1 LAIAWLHAR
10 HFARPLEARSITE
23 AMPEIL
29 AEPHP
34 NRQVPAAS
42 PPKPD
47 SESLPSRTRKG
58 PGELRDRM
66 NWLKSPGNADVQTGG
81 QAWLL
86 GRKRGHVGNLVTSL
100 TARAPVSPWPPKPMS
115 ACEC

>member
-1 LAIAWLHAR
+1 
-10 HFARPLEARSITE
+10 
-23 AMPEIL
+23 
-29 AEPHP
+29 
-34 NRQVPAAS
+34 
-42 PPKPD
+42 
-47 SESLPSRTRKG
+47 
-58 PGELRDRM
+58 M
-66 NWLKSPGNADVQTGG
+66 NWLKSLGNADVQTGG